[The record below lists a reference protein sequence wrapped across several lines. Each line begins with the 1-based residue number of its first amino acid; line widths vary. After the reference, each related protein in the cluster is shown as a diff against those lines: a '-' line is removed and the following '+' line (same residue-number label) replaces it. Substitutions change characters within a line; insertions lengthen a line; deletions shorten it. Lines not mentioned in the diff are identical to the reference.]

1 MEQPK
6 RILIVDDE
14 PNVTLVLSRSL
25 RKLGDNYHVET
36 AQSGHEALT
45 MLEAES
51 YALVITD
58 YKMPKMSGLDLA
70 IAVREVAPQTQVV
83 LMTAHGT
90 GALRN
95 MAGDMELD
103 GYIDKP
109 FTMDQIREI
118 VEAAVSS
125 TEGED
130 PYRLGNR
137 QVEDAVY
144 DQLQA
149 LQNDTG
155 ARCVMLLSAGGYPI
169 EVVGMVQSLDTSTIG
184 TLVAANFMAAVEL
197 SRLLGN
203 ASIFKSSYHE
213 GPDYNI
219 YSYDVNGDVLLAV
232 IFGAETKTG
241 AVWFFTKQTAS
252 TLAEMDLAQ
261 ASIGPEEL
269 EELTADLDRGLD
281 LLFSSGDKA
290 SEEGAFGAG
299 LFETGMSGDEGAGDG
314 AGEFGDEPPDLY
326 AGRESA
332 VPAAKDSVD
341 DAQDRDVPA
350 PPEADDLLTLEDA
363 ISAGLVPSSLFQGS
377 GDN

>member
-1 MEQPK
+1 MQQPK

-45 MLEAES
+45 KLEDGS
-51 YALVITD
+51 YELVITD

-70 IAVREVAPQTQVV
+70 IAVRDLAPQTQVV

-90 GALRN
+90 GALRT

-125 TEGED
+125 TEAED
-130 PYRLGNR
+130 PYLIGDREI
-137 QVEDAVY
+137 EDAVY
-144 DQLQA
+144 AQLEA
-149 LQNDTG
+149 LQSDTG
-155 ARCVMLLSAGGYPI
+155 ARCVMLLSSGGYPI
-169 EVVGMVQSLDTSTIG
+169 EVVGMTQNLDASTVG

-203 ASIFKSSYHE
+203 NSIFKSSYHE

-241 AVWFFTKQTAS
+241 AVWFFTKQTAA

-261 ASIGPEEL
+261 KPLDADTFK
-269 EELTADLDRGLD
+269 ELTSDLSAGLD
-281 LLFSSGDKA
+281 TLFTDDDAIFVEDAPAQA
-290 SEEGAFGAG
+290 SASMPEAWEV
-299 LFETGMSGDEGAGDG
+299 AGD
-314 AGEFGDEPPDLY
+314 DPVDQDNEPATEHSP
-326 AGRESA
+326 
-332 VPAAKDSVD
+332 VD
-341 DAQDRDVPA
+341 VDT
-350 PPEADDLLTLEDA
+350 LLTLEDA
-363 ISAGLVPSSLFQGS
+363 ISAGLVPSDLLQTPNES
-377 GDN
+377 